1 MGFPPSS
8 FSIFCSFTLSYLD
21 SHLSF
26 FAMFALFCSLAL
38 YLPVSHMHTLSHSV
52 ICARCHSLK
61 HFSVWSHPSV
71 CFCPPFWLPSSIC
84 YHFYS
89 FLHSSLPVLLS
100 LSLCVLGSLSLPVLS
115 LQPSFFSSFS
125 SVIVRKW
132 YRGTPGQPVFPL
144 PVALVFISLCVS
156 PFKTRV

>member
-1 MGFPPSS
+1 MGFPSSS
-8 FSIFCSFTLSYLD
+8 FSILCSFTLSYLN

-38 YLPVSHMHTLSHSV
+38 YLPVSHMHTLIHSV

-61 HFSVWSHPSV
+61 HFSIWSHPSV

-84 YHFYS
+84 YHFIH
-89 FLHSSLPVLLS
+89 FFTLPSLYFS

-115 LQPSFFSSFS
+115 LPPSFFSSFS
-125 SVIVRKW
+125 SVIIRGW
-132 YRGTPGQPVFPL
+132 YRGTTGSVCLFPSCCSRIHL
-144 PVALVFISLCVS
+144 SVCFFL
-156 PFKTRV
+156 